1 MTEIIQQT
9 GVEPEGKILV
19 TETAV
24 KEIKKILSQQAP
36 GTFLRIGV
44 KGGGCSGLSY
54 LMNLDTQMGELDRPF
69 MFGDVKVVVD
79 AKALMYLN
87 GLTLDYTGDLCKGGF
102 RFKNPQAK
110 RSCGSGSSFSV

>member
-1 MTEIIQQT
+1 MAETAQQT

-24 KEIKKILSQQAP
+24 REIKKILSQQAP
-36 GTFLRIGV
+36 GTFLRVGV

-54 LMNLDTQMGELDRPF
+54 LMNLDTQPGELDRSF

-79 AKALMYLN
+79 AKALVYLN
-87 GLTLDYTGDLCKGGF
+87 GLTLDYSGDLLNGAF
-102 RFKNPQAK
+102 RF
-110 RSCGSGSSFSV
+110 

>member
-1 MTEIIQQT
+1 MAEMVQNT

-24 KEIKKILSQQAP
+24 REIKKILSQQAP

-54 LMNLDTQMGELDRPF
+54 LMNLDTQTGELDRAF
-69 MFGDVKVVVD
+69 EFGKVKVVVD

-87 GLTLDYTGDLCKGGF
+87 GLTLDYTGDLLNGAF
-102 RFKNPQAK
+102 RFNNPQAK
-110 RSCGSGSSFSV
+110 RSCGCGSSFSV

>member
-1 MTEIIQQT
+1 MAEMVQNT

-24 KEIKKILSQQAP
+24 REIKKILSQQAP

-54 LMNLDTQMGELDRPF
+54 LMNLDTQTGELDRSF

-79 AKALMYLN
+79 AKALVYLN
-87 GLTLDYTGDLCKGGF
+87 GLTLDYTGDLLNGAF
-102 RFKNPQAK
+102 RFNNPQAK
-110 RSCGSGSSFSV
+110 RSCGCGSSFSV

>member
-1 MTEIIQQT
+1 MTDTLQNT

-24 KEIKKILSQQAP
+24 REIKKILSQQAP

-54 LMNLDTQMGELDRPF
+54 LMNLDTQTGELDRAF
-69 MFGDVKVVVD
+69 EFGEVKVVVD

-87 GLTLDYTGDLCKGGF
+87 GLTLDYTGDLLNGAF
-102 RFKNPQAK
+102 RFNNPQAK
-110 RSCGSGSSFSV
+110 RSCGCGSSFSV

>member
-1 MTEIIQQT
+1 MTDTLQNT

-24 KEIKKILSQQAP
+24 REIKKILSQQAP
-36 GTFLRIGV
+36 GTFLRVGV

-54 LMNLDTQMGELDRPF
+54 LMNLDTQTGELDRSF

-79 AKALMYLN
+79 AKALVYLN
-87 GLTLDYTGDLCKGGF
+87 GLTLDYTGDLLNGAF
-102 RFKNPQAK
+102 RFNNPQAK
-110 RSCGSGSSFSV
+110 RSCGCGSSFSV

>member
-1 MTEIIQQT
+1 MTDTLQNT

-24 KEIKKILSQQAP
+24 REIKKILSQQAP
-36 GTFLRIGV
+36 GTFLRVGV

-54 LMNLDTQMGELDRPF
+54 LMNLDTQTGELDRSF
-69 MFGDVKVVVD
+69 IFDDVKVVVD

-87 GLTLDYTGDLCKGGF
+87 GLTLDYTGDLLNGAF
-102 RFKNPQAK
+102 RFNNPQAK
-110 RSCGSGSSFSV
+110 RSCGCGSSFSV

>member
-1 MTEIIQQT
+1 MTETVQNT

-19 TETAV
+19 TDTAV
-24 KEIKKILSQQAP
+24 REIKKILSQQTP

-54 LMNLDTQMGELDRPF
+54 LMNLDTQTGELDRAF

-79 AKALMYLN
+79 AKALVYLN
-87 GLTLDYTGDLCKGGF
+87 GLTLDYTGDLLNGAF
-102 RFKNPQAK
+102 RFNNPQAK
-110 RSCGSGSSFSV
+110 RSCGCGSSFSV